1 MPKDEISFKMYSST
15 DLYDFAKG
23 QLVPWSLEFS
33 PDGSMFATCSSD
45 LVVRVF
51 RFHSGKQYRKYD
63 ESVAQYQEA
72 QKSRGI
78 AQESMFKL
86 DNIDF
91 GRRMAVEREALAT
104 FGNSK
109 KRDESE
115 PQTSFPNVIFD
126 GSGNFIMYFTN
137 HENVGKTGSE
147 RVTTGILDVS
157 DLVRTGMMFN
167 VLKDTNAT
175 HVVTTSGENSCAVIE
190 LDNTVNITS
199 FKVELDGVVLLN
211 VGVGETDGT
220 AVVGNNIWDLVLAE
234 NLSGDF
240 AELEGSLL
248 GVDGVGLEAALN
260 VVENAEVLASLV
272 DGNNILETEGELV
285 VTSDFTVNLDVI
297 ISALTPC

>member
-1 MPKDEISFKMYSST
+1 VAAIT
-15 DLYDFAKG
+15 
-23 QLVPWSLEFS
+23 
-33 PDGSMFATCSSD
+33 
-45 LVVRVF
+45 VVTLF
-51 RFHSGKQYRKYD
+51 NEGKADTFTSGKGD
-63 ESVAQYQEA
+63 EGLLGV
-72 QKSRGI
+72 
-78 AQESMFKL
+78 
-86 DNIDF
+86 
-91 GRRMAVEREALAT
+91 
-104 FGNSK
+104 
-109 KRDESE
+109 
-115 PQTSFPNVIFD
+115 
-126 GSGNFIMYFTN
+126 TN

-199 FKVELDGVVLLN
+199 LKVELDGVVLLN

-260 VVENAEVLASLV
+260 VVEHAEVLASLV

-297 ISALTPC
+297 ISALTDLKGLLLGKSVLKSVAEEHGKWDALTQLVGAGSWAGSVHATELI